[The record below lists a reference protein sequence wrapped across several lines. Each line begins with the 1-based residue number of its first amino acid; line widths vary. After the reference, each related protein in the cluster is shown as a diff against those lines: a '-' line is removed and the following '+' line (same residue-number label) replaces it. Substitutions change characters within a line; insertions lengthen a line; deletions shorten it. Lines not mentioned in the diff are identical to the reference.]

1 MKFINDNFLAISRIL
16 LVILLIIFILL
27 ISGRKEKEQIITTQ
41 IDTVVTIKTLTK
53 YTKGD
58 DIPFKVLDTIFTNI
72 YKEKHDTAYIVKD
85 YNQIKEYTDS
95 IKQENNLYVIK
106 DTISQNK
113 IIGRSFK
120 AQVQEKTITITNN
133 IQAKNKAVLYLGLR
147 SDISRDYT
155 KMNHNITLSLKTRN
169 KSLYSIGYGMSGYSI
184 GYSIKL

>member
-1 MKFINDNFLAISRIL
+1 MIKNG
-16 LVILLIIFILL
+16 IIFILIL
-27 ISGRKEKEQIITTQ
+27 LSLFLFEFRIPTRTVTKTK
-41 IDTVVTIKTLTK
+41 IDTVVTTKTLTK

-58 DIPFKVLDTIFTNI
+58 KIPFKVLDTIFTNI
-72 YKEKHDTAYIVKD
+72 YKENHDTTYIVKD
-85 YNQIKEYTDS
+85 YNQVKEYTDS

-133 IQAKNKAVLYLGLR
+133 IQAKPKTALYLGIR
-147 SDISRDYT
+147 SDLSTDYT
-155 KMNHNITLSLKTRN
+155 NVSYSVTLNLKTR
-169 KSLYSIGYGMSGYSI
+169 KRGLFSVGYGMSGYSL